1 MTDQQAKQVLTQM
14 LEWNAQE
21 NSTFCG
27 VLGNQMTDAVKHSI
41 TLIDEKAHV
50 LKSPVSAYD
59 YKVRCD
65 FLESE
70 LARVRE
76 LLATQLR

>member
-1 MTDQQAKQVLTQM
+1 MTDKQARQVLAQM

-27 VLGNQMTDAVKHSI
+27 VLGLQMIEAVKHSI
-41 TLIDEKAHV
+41 TLIDEKARV
-50 LKSPVSAYD
+50 LKTPVSAYD
-59 YKVRCD
+59 YKNRCD

-70 LARVRE
+70 LARVRQ